1 MYVATDFADIQ
12 FSTVTFTH
20 IPQIYML
27 ELHECTLLEY
37 LHIHTYCM
45 CSPPV
50 HMVLYS
56 NWLLMCLAPLCD
68 NHMHVCM

>member
-1 MYVATDFADIQ
+1 MKMVRTYVATDFEDIQ

-20 IPQIYML
+20 VPQIYML

-45 CSPPV
+45 CSAPSAYGT
-50 HMVLYS
+50 LQQ
-56 NWLLMCLAPLCD
+56 LALD
-68 NHMHVCM
+68 VFSSSL